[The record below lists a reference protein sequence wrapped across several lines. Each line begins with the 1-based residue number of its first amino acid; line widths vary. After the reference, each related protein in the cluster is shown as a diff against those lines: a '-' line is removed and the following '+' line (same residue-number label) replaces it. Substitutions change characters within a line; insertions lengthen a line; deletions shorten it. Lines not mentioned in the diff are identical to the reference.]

1 MDGRIFGL
9 DLQLVFDLLFQAVCV
24 LILFAFLSYLLFNPV
39 KKILND
45 RKERVLQEIMSAK
58 EEKQRGDQYRREY
71 EEKLSHVEKEADEIL
86 NLARKQARK
95 REEDILIEA
104 KNEAAA
110 IIKRADTQIDLEIK
124 SKKEEIKQN
133 MIEIAVAMAGK
144 ITAISMDQKKQEA
157 FLENT
162 LEEMGEE
169 TWRS

>member
-58 EEKQRGDQYRREY
+58 EEQRKGDQYRREY

-110 IIKRADTQIDLEIK
+110 IIKRADIQIDLEIK

-169 TWRS
+169 TWRG

>member
-104 KNEAAA
+104 KNEAEA